1 MSQIISTICNI
12 ITNICLVITV
22 AELLSTGKTIDEL
35 QDLMRHDGRKA
46 TK

>member
-1 MSQIISTICNI
+1 MIQIISTICNI
-12 ITNICLVITV
+12 ITNICLVITI

-35 QDLMRHDGRKA
+35 RDLMRLDGRKE

>member
-1 MSQIISTICNI
+1 MIQIISTICNI
-12 ITNICLVITV
+12 ITSICLVITS
-22 AELLSTGKTIDEL
+22 AELLSTGKAIDEL

>member
-1 MSQIISTICNI
+1 MSQIILNICNI
-12 ITNICLVITV
+12 ITNICLVITI

-35 QDLMRHDGRKA
+35 QDLMRHDGRKE

>member
-1 MSQIISTICNI
+1 MIQIISTICNI
-12 ITNICLVITV
+12 ITNICLVITS
-22 AELLSTGKTIDEL
+22 AELLSTGKIIDEL